1 MSQDELRFQY
11 PLLALKFPDDESFA
25 SFYPGENSTLLT
37 QLKNTVVGIGEPVL
51 YMWGE
56 SGSGRSHLLHAL
68 CSEVDD
74 KGANVAYI
82 PLRHYQ
88 SMTLDIFENMENMS
102 LVCIDDIEAIAGNE
116 KWEKALFDFYNRWL
130 DNKENIPHNASLV
143 ICANGLPKKINIK
156 LPDLVSRLEWGVCY
170 HLSPLNDEQ
179 KLGALQLRA
188 QLKGMKL
195 PVDVGRF
202 LLNRLSREM
211 DLLLNTLDQ
220 LDNASLEA
228 KRKLTIPFVK
238 EVLHL

>member
-11 PLLALKFPDDESFA
+11 PLLALKFPDDETFA
-25 SFYPGENSTLLT
+25 SFYPGQNANLLT
-37 QLKNTVVGIGEPVL
+37 QLKNSVVGQGEPVL

-56 SGSGRSHLLHAL
+56 ASSGRSHLLHAL

-74 KGANVAYI
+74 RGESVAYI
-82 PLRHYQ
+82 PLSHYQ
-88 SMTLDIFENMENMS
+88 GMTLDIFENMEQVT
-102 LVCIDDIEAIAGNE
+102 LVCIDDVDAIAGNE
-116 KWEKALFDFYNRWL
+116 KWEKALFDFYNRWS
-130 DNKENIPHNASLV
+130 DNKDNRPFGASLV
-143 ICANGLPKKINIK
+143 LCASNLPKQLDIQLN
-156 LPDLVSRLEWGVCY
+156 DLVSRLEWGACY
-170 HLSPLNDEQ
+170 HLSPLNEED

-202 LLNRLSREM
+202 LLNRLSRDM
-211 DLLLNTLDQ
+211 NTLLKTLDK

-238 EVLHL
+238 EVLGL

>member
-1 MSQDELRFQY
+1 MPQDELRFQY
-11 PLLALKFPDDESFA
+11 PLLALKFPDDETFA
-25 SFYPGENSTLLT
+25 SFYPGQNYSVLR
-37 QLKNTVVGIGEPVL
+37 QLKNSVVGLGEPVL

-68 CSEVDD
+68 CSEVDER
-74 KGANVAYI
+74 GESVAYI

-88 SMTLDIFENMENMS
+88 GMTLDIFENMEQVT
-102 LVCIDDIEAIAGNE
+102 LVCIDDIEEIAGDE
-116 KWEKALFDFYNRWL
+116 KWEKALFDFYNRWS
-130 DNKENIPHNASLV
+130 DNKENRSSGASLV
-143 ICANGLPKKINIK
+143 LCASNLPKQLGIK
-156 LPDLVSRLEWGVCY
+156 LNDLVSRLEWGACY
-170 HLSPLNDEQ
+170 HLTPLNEED

-202 LLNRLSREM
+202 LLNRLSRDM
-211 DLLLNTLDQ
+211 NTLLDTLDQ

-238 EVLHL
+238 EVLVL

>member
-11 PLLALKFPDDESFA
+11 PLLALKFPDDETFA
-25 SFYPGENSTLLT
+25 SFYPGQNASLLT
-37 QLKNTVVGIGEPVL
+37 QLKNNVVGIGEPVL

-74 KGANVAYI
+74 SGGSVAYI
-82 PLRHYQ
+82 PLHLHQ
-88 SMTLDIFENMENMS
+88 GMTLDIFENMETVT
-102 LVCIDDIEAIAGNE
+102 LVCIDNIDAIAGDK
-116 KWEKALFDFYNRWL
+116 KWEKALFDFYNLWS
-130 DNKENIPHNASLV
+130 DNKDNRVQGASLV
-143 ICANGLPKKINIK
+143 LCANALPKQLDIQ
-156 LPDLVSRLEWGVCY
+156 LSDLVSRLEWGACY
-170 HLSPLNDEQ
+170 HLSPLNDED

-202 LLNRLSREM
+202 LLNRLSRDM
-211 DLLLNTLDQ
+211 STLLNMLDQ

-238 EVLHL
+238 EVLAL

>member
-1 MSQDELRFQY
+1 MPQDELRFQY
-11 PLLALKFPDDESFA
+11 PLLALKFPDDETFA
-25 SFYPGENSTLLT
+25 SFYPGQNYSVLT
-37 QLKNTVVGIGEPVL
+37 QLKNSVVGLGEPVL

-68 CSEVDD
+68 CSEVDERGD
-74 KGANVAYI
+74 SVAYI

-88 SMTLDIFENMENMS
+88 SMTLDIFENMEQVT
-102 LVCIDDIEAIAGNE
+102 LVCIDDIEEIAGDE
-116 KWEKALFDFYNRWL
+116 KWEKALFDFYNRWS
-130 DNKENIPHNASLV
+130 DNKENRSSGASLV
-143 ICANGLPKKINIK
+143 FCANHLPKQLGLK
-156 LPDLVSRLEWGVCY
+156 LNDLVSRLEWGACY
-170 HLSPLNDEQ
+170 HLTPLNEED

-202 LLNRLSREM
+202 LLNRLSRDM
-211 DLLLNTLDQ
+211 NTLLDTLDQ

-238 EVLHL
+238 EVLVL

>member
-1 MSQDELRFQY
+1 MPQDELRFQY
-11 PLLALKFPDDESFA
+11 PLLALKFPDDETFA
-25 SFYPGENSTLLT
+25 SFYPGQNYSVLR
-37 QLKNTVVGIGEPVL
+37 QLKNSVVGLGEPVL

-68 CSEVDD
+68 CSEVDER
-74 KGANVAYI
+74 GESVAYI

-88 SMTLDIFENMENMS
+88 GMTLDIFENMEQVT
-102 LVCIDDIEAIAGNE
+102 LVCIDDIEEIAGDK
-116 KWEKALFDFYNRWL
+116 KWEKALFDFYNRWS
-130 DNKENIPHNASLV
+130 DNKENRSSGASLV
-143 ICANGLPKKINIK
+143 LCASNLPKQLGIK
-156 LPDLVSRLEWGVCY
+156 LNDLVSRLEWGACY
-170 HLSPLNDEQ
+170 HLTPLNEED

-202 LLNRLSREM
+202 LLNRLSRDM
-211 DLLLNTLDQ
+211 NTLLDTLDQ

-238 EVLHL
+238 EVLVL